1 LFNPSLPLLEWLKI
15 HLEEPGE
22 SEATMNI
29 LIAGGTG
36 LIGSALAES
45 YLSDGHQVSIIS
57 RNPAKVAKIYHPVAW
72 DEPSLVAALAQTD
85 AVINLAGAS
94 LAGENP
100 LQMRWTP
107 KHKQAIISS
116 RLTVGKKL
124 LQAISKL
131 DRKPEAFLQA
141 SAIGFYDSK
150 EVGPAD
156 EKTVSGNDF
165 LANVCRDWEA
175 STADI
180 EELGVRR
187 LVIRI
192 GLVLSQSGGLL
203 PLLAL
208 PFRLFVGGRIGS
220 GNQFLS
226 WVHIQDVVESIKFL
240 IEHPEHQ
247 GIYNLTAPNPVTNRE
262 FSCALGKT
270 LHRPSWLPVPAFALK
285 LILGEAATLA
295 LDGRP
300 VYPVRLLKSGYNFAF
315 PDLASSLEDLLPA

>member
-1 LFNPSLPLLEWLKI
+1 
-15 HLEEPGE
+15 
-22 SEATMNI
+22 MNI

-72 DEPSLVAALAQTD
+72 DEPSLVAAL
-85 AVINLAGAS
+85 G
-94 LAGENP
+94 
-100 LQMRWTP
+100 WTP

-262 FSCALGKT
+262 FSCALG
-270 LHRPSWLPVPAFALK
+270 PAFALK